1 MRQPNALLTLAL
13 AAAPFIAPL
22 AAQTPAAPGLDT
34 AGMDRSVRPGD
45 DFFRYANGTWFART
59 EIPADRAAVGGS
71 SVAGRRG
78 QEALALLIGD
88 ASTGHH
94 PAGSDLRK
102 VGDFY
107 RSLVDSA
114 AIERAGLA
122 PIRPLLD
129 RIAAIR
135 SRADL
140 ARFVGATLRA
150 DVDVINDGALHTD
163 NLFGHWVDQDF
174 DQPTRNSAALLQGG
188 LAMPDRRYYL
198 DSSAAMTAIR
208 VKYRAHVARML
219 TLAAAGDAERK
230 ADAILAL
237 ETRIAAVHW
246 NREDT
251 WDVTK
256 GNVHWRRLDFA
267 RKAPGL
273 DWPAFFA
280 AAKLA
285 DVPVLVAWQASA
297 ITGISALT
305 ASQPLDDWKALL
317 AYHAIEHHARV
328 LPAAF
333 EQEAF
338 DFFGRT
344 LSGAQ
349 AQAPRT
355 RRAVDATS
363 AALGFV
369 VGRMYV
375 ERYFPA
381 SARREAAA
389 MVAGI
394 IHALDQRIVR
404 LEWMAPATKAAARA
418 KLRTLR
424 VSVGYP
430 DTWPSY
436 AGLAVRP
443 GDAYGNA
450 DRVERFEYAENI
462 RKLHR
467 PVDRA
472 EWSLTP
478 QEVNAVNMPAMNA
491 MNFPAAIL
499 QPPFFDPA
507 RPSAMNYGSIGA
519 AIGHEISHS
528 FDNLGA
534 AFDARGRLRN
544 WWTPADLAHFNAAAE
559 QLVRQYDGYRPF
571 PDLAVNGRLT
581 LTENLADLTGLAAAY
596 DAWRAS
602 LGGKPAPGFAGL
614 TGDQQ
619 LFVSYAQ
626 TWRSKARDARLRQQ
640 ILTDGHAPGQYRALT
655 VRNIDA
661 WYDAFD
667 VKPGEALYLA
677 PGDRVRIW

>member
-1 MRQPNALLTLAL
+1 MRNLAAVLLLAL
-13 AAAPFIAPL
+13 AAPL
-22 AAQTPAAPGLDT
+22 TAQTPATPGLDT

-45 DFFRYANGTWFART
+45 DFFRYANGTWFTQT

-71 SVAGRRG
+71 SVAARRG
-78 QEALALLIGD
+78 QQALADIVGD
-88 ASTGHH
+88 AASAHA

-107 RSLVDSA
+107 STLTDTV

-135 SRADL
+135 DRAAF

-163 NLFGHWVDQDF
+163 NLFGLWVDQDF
-174 DQPTRNSAALLQGG
+174 NQPTRNSAALLQGG
-188 LAMPDRRYYL
+188 LGLPDRRYYL
-198 DSSAAMTAIR
+198 DSSAAMSAIR
-208 VKYRAHVARML
+208 TKYRSHVAKML
-219 TLAAAGDAERK
+219 TLAGLSDAERQ
-230 ADAILAL
+230 ADAILRL
-237 ETRIAAVHW
+237 ETKVAAVHW
-246 NREDT
+246 TREDT
-251 WDVTK
+251 WDVSK
-256 GNVHWRRLDFA
+256 GNVHWRRTDFA

-273 DWPAFFA
+273 DWPAFFTA
-280 AAKLA
+280 AQLA
-285 DVPVLVAWQASA
+285 DIPVLVAWQASA

-305 ASQPLDDWKALL
+305 ASEPLDDWKSLL

-328 LPAAF
+328 LPAAI
-333 EQEAF
+333 ENEAF

-349 AQAPRT
+349 VQAPRS
-355 RRAVDATS
+355 RQAVDATS
-363 AALGFV
+363 GALGFL
-369 VGRMYV
+369 VGRMYA
-375 ERYFPA
+375 ERFFPA
-381 SARREAAA
+381 SAKREAAA

-394 IHALDQRIVR
+394 IQALDARILR
-404 LEWMAPATKAAARA
+404 LAWMAPATKAAARA

-430 DTWPSY
+430 DRWPSY
-436 AGLAVRP
+436 AGLEIRS

-450 DRVERFEYAENI
+450 DRVERFVYAENI

-478 QEVNAVNMPAMNA
+478 QQVNAVNMPAMNA

-507 RPSAMNYGSIGA
+507 RPSAMNYGAIGA
-519 AIGHEISHS
+519 VIGHEISHS

-534 AFDARGRLRN
+534 GFDARGRLRN

-559 QLVRQYDGYRPF
+559 QLVRQYDSYRPF

-602 LGGKPAPGFAGL
+602 LGGKPAPEFAGL
-614 TGDQQ
+614 SGDQQ
-619 LFVSYAQ
+619 LFLSYAQ
-626 TWRSKARDARLRQQ
+626 TWRSKSRDARLRQQ
-640 ILTDGHAPGQYRALT
+640 VLTDGHSPGQYRALT

-661 WYDAFD
+661 WYAAFD

-677 PGDRVRIW
+677 PADRVRIW